1 MSSFWQASPAAFA
14 LQPDVSGGGTS
25 ANAGL
30 VTANEATM
38 PRASVNFRIG
48 RSKAEF
54 GRRDKGDDESSDEDL
69 TRGKTWGGF
78 AYARTTM
85 KNDTHDLLT
94 LSMIVKDEEA
104 TIARTLR
111 SVKPFIDRWVIVD
124 TGSTDATREIILAE
138 MAGIPGE
145 LHDKPFV
152 DFSTTR
158 NEALDLAGTATEF
171 ILWLDADDE
180 LENGKALRTF
190 MARERSIQ
198 GPDREVYYVRIRI
211 GITFDSARLL
221 RSRSGWR
228 FRGVV
233 HEVLSR
239 PNCLPPAHRV
249 PDVVI
254 QHYPGADAVERSRKR
269 WVRDV
274 GLLEKSLADDPNDA
288 RAAFYLANTLFWL
301 HRYEEAE
308 KAYLR
313 RIALGGW
320 HEEVF
325 ESRLTIAKIA
335 AALNRPW
342 LEVQSKYLDVHMLAP
357 HRAEPLHAIAA
368 HHDALKQHALTF
380 LFARRGYELPF
391 PKQDTLFVDEEVY
404 TWKMADLVASSA
416 FWIGEFAIGEEAA
429 RKAARARPKDSRL
442 QTNLEFYLK
451 RKTKK

>member
-1 MSSFWQASPAAFA
+1 
-14 LQPDVSGGGTS
+14 
-25 ANAGL
+25 
-30 VTANEATM
+30 
-38 PRASVNFRIG
+38 
-48 RSKAEF
+48 
-54 GRRDKGDDESSDEDL
+54 
-69 TRGKTWGGF
+69 
-78 AYARTTM
+78 M
-85 KNDTHDLLT
+85 KNETRDLLT

-111 SVKPFIDRWVIVD
+111 SVKPFIDRWVILD
-124 TGSTDATREIILAE
+124 TGSTDATREIIRAE
-138 MAGIPGE
+138 MAGVPGE

-158 NEALDLAGTATEF
+158 NEALDLAGTSTEF

-180 LENGKALRTF
+180 IENGKALRAF
-190 MARERSIQ
+190 VARERTNQ
-198 GPDREVYYVRIRI
+198 GPDREAYYLRVRV
-211 GITFDSARLL
+211 GITFDSARLM

-233 HEVLSR
+233 HEVLTR
-239 PNCLPPAHRV
+239 AGHPPPVHRV
-249 PDVVI
+249 PDVII
-254 QHYPGADAVERSRKR
+254 QHHPGADAMERSRKR

-274 GLLEKSLADDPNDA
+274 GLLEKAIADDPGDT
-288 RAAFYLANTLFWL
+288 RAAFYLANTLLWL
-301 HRYEEAE
+301 NRYEEAE
-308 KAYLR
+308 KAFNH

-320 HEEVF
+320 REELF
-325 ESRLTIAKIA
+325 ESRLSLAKIA
-335 AALNRPW
+335 AAQLRPW
-342 LEVQSKYLDVHMLAP
+342 LEVQSKYLDVHMFAP

-451 RKTKK
+451 RKAKK

>member
-1 MSSFWQASPAAFA
+1 
-14 LQPDVSGGGTS
+14 
-25 ANAGL
+25 
-30 VTANEATM
+30 
-38 PRASVNFRIG
+38 
-48 RSKAEF
+48 
-54 GRRDKGDDESSDEDL
+54 
-69 TRGKTWGGF
+69 
-78 AYARTTM
+78 M
-85 KNDTHDLLT
+85 KNDAPDLLT

-124 TGSTDATREIILAE
+124 TGSTDATREIIRAE
-138 MAGIPGE
+138 MAGVPGE

-158 NEALDLAGTATEF
+158 NEALDLAGTSTEF

-180 LENGKALRTF
+180 LENGKALRAF
-190 MARERSIQ
+190 LARERGAQ
-198 GPDREVYYVRIRI
+198 GPDREAYYVRVRM

-221 RSRSGWR
+221 RARSGWR

-233 HEVLSR
+233 HEVLVHADR
-239 PNCLPPAHRV
+239 PAPIHRIA
-249 PDVVI
+249 DVII
-254 QHYPGADAVERSRKR
+254 QHHPAADAIERSRKR
-269 WVRDV
+269 WARDV
-274 GLLEKSLADDPNDA
+274 GLLEKAIADDPSDT

-301 HRYEEAE
+301 NRYDEAE
-308 KAYLR
+308 KAFIG

-320 HEEVF
+320 REELY
-325 ESRLTIAKIA
+325 ESRWTLAKIA
-335 AALNRPW
+335 AAQNRPW
-342 LEVQSKYLDVHMLAP
+342 LEVQSKYLDAHLFSP
-357 HRAEPLHAIAA
+357 HRAEPLHAIAT

-391 PKQDTLFVDEEVY
+391 PKQDTLFVDEDVY

-429 RKAARARPKDSRL
+429 RKAARARLKDTRL